1 MTIKHMLLAA
11 AGTVA
16 LALLAPAVQAAPPL
30 AAGANKSAAASMS
43 PIVEPVAYRCRWRQG
58 ARVCRWVNVY
68 PQYSMNEAIR
78 AAASGVPLP

>member
-1 MTIKHMLLAA
+1 MTIKHMIFAA
-11 AGTVA
+11 TGTVA

-30 AAGANKSAAASMS
+30 AAANKSAAASMS
-43 PIVEPVAYRCRWRQG
+43 PVVEQVAYRCRWRQG